1 MNKIFKLITSIS
13 FLFFSIN
20 AALSEENFFNEAL
33 KMYQNE
39 KYEDA
44 RFMLERN
51 IVFNPKDAKS
61 YLYLAKIYN
70 HEEDQNKEEYNL
82 ETTLLIEPN
91 NEEAILMLMKIALKK
106 SNYSKVNDLSQTF
119 IKVCKKL
126 CDENNEIQK
135 SLKNIEPAT
144 MSLDQNLNKI
154 LIIDFGSQFTQLIA
168 RRIRELGVFSEIVS
182 HKKIKIKHI
191 DKSIKGIILSG
202 GPLNVY
208 EINKYSFDKK
218 IINLSIPILGICF
231 GHQILSKL
239 NGGRVKQSKHREFGL
254 ANIYKKNESLLIKN
268 FFNKQKSKK
277 VWMSHADQVSKLP
290 KNFKVIASSTNS
302 KFAIVENKLNKF
314 YGIQFH
320 PEVTH
325 TENGKKLISNFI
337 FLICKI
343 KRNWSSKDQ
352 KIQLIKEVKDQVGSE
367 KVICALSGGVDS
379 SVVAQLLNKAIG
391 KKLYCIFVNTG
402 LLRKNE
408 EVQVVQTFK
417 KRLKINLIY
426 VNAEKEFL
434 KKLHNVSDPEKKRKI
449 IGNLFIKIFERYAK
463 KIKNVKFLAQGTLY
477 PDLIES
483 RSVTGSQTSKIKSH
497 HNVGGLPKKMKL
509 KLVEPLKFLFKDEVR
524 KLGLELNLNKDI
536 ISRHPFPGP
545 GLAIRMPGLITN
557 EKIKIL
563 KEADYYFIQ
572 ALRDHGLYH
581 KIWQAYAALLPV
593 KTVGVMGDNRTYE
606 YLCLLR
612 AITSEDGMT
621 ADFYE
626 FKKSF
631 METIS
636 NKIVNSIRGI
646 NRVVYDIT
654 SKPPSTIELE

>member
-1 MNKIFKLITSIS
+1 
-13 FLFFSIN
+13 
-20 AALSEENFFNEAL
+20 
-33 KMYQNE
+33 
-39 KYEDA
+39 
-44 RFMLERN
+44 
-51 IVFNPKDAKS
+51 
-61 YLYLAKIYN
+61 
-70 HEEDQNKEEYNL
+70 
-82 ETTLLIEPN
+82 
-91 NEEAILMLMKIALKK
+91 
-106 SNYSKVNDLSQTF
+106 
-119 IKVCKKL
+119 
-126 CDENNEIQK
+126 
-135 SLKNIEPAT
+135 
-144 MSLDQNLNKI
+144 MSLDQNLDKI
-154 LIIDFGSQFTQLIA
+154 LIVDFGSQFTQLIA
-168 RRIRELGVFSEIVS
+168 RRIRELGIFSEIVS
-182 HKKIKIKHI
+182 HKKIRVKDINQ
-191 DKSIKGIILSG
+191 SIKGIILSG

-208 EINKYSFDKK
+208 QISKYTFNKK
-218 IINLSIPILGICF
+218 ILDLKIPILGICF

-254 ANIYKKNESLLIKN
+254 ANIYRKNNSLLTNN
-268 FFNKQKSKK
+268 FFTNKKFKR

-290 KNFKVIASSTNS
+290 KNFKVIASSDNS
-302 KFAIVENKLNKF
+302 KFAIIENKIRKF
-314 YGIQFH
+314 YGVQFH

-325 TENGKKLISNFI
+325 TKNGKKIISNFI

-343 KRNWSSKDQ
+343 KKNWSPKDQ
-352 KIQLIKEVKDQVGSE
+352 KIKLINNIKKQVGSS

-408 EVQVVQTFK
+408 ENQVINTFK
-417 KRLKINLIY
+417 KKLKINLIY

-434 KKLHNVSDPEKKRKI
+434 KKLNNVSDPEKKRKI
-449 IGNLFIKIFERYAK
+449 IGNYFIKIFESYAK

-483 RSVTGSQTSKIKSH
+483 KSVTGSESSKIKSH

-509 KLVEPLKFLFKDEVR
+509 KLIEPLKFLFKDEVR
-524 KLGLELNLNKDI
+524 KLGLELNLSKSI

-545 GLAIRMPGLITN
+545 GLAIRIPGLITK
-557 EKIKIL
+557 EKIQIL
-563 KEADYYFIQ
+563 KDADYYFIK
-572 ALRDHGLYH
+572 ALKDHGFYH

-606 YLCLLR
+606 YICLLR

-621 ADFYE
+621 ADFYD

-631 METIS
+631 MQTIS

>member
-1 MNKIFKLITSIS
+1 
-13 FLFFSIN
+13 
-20 AALSEENFFNEAL
+20 
-33 KMYQNE
+33 
-39 KYEDA
+39 
-44 RFMLERN
+44 
-51 IVFNPKDAKS
+51 
-61 YLYLAKIYN
+61 
-70 HEEDQNKEEYNL
+70 
-82 ETTLLIEPN
+82 
-91 NEEAILMLMKIALKK
+91 
-106 SNYSKVNDLSQTF
+106 
-119 IKVCKKL
+119 
-126 CDENNEIQK
+126 
-135 SLKNIEPAT
+135 

-191 DKSIKGIILSG
+191 YKSIKGIILSG

-218 IINLSIPILGICF
+218 IINLSIPILGICL

-302 KFAIVENKLNKF
+302 KFAIVENRLNKF

-325 TENGKKLISNFI
+325 TENGRKLISNFI

>member
-1 MNKIFKLITSIS
+1 
-13 FLFFSIN
+13 
-20 AALSEENFFNEAL
+20 
-33 KMYQNE
+33 
-39 KYEDA
+39 
-44 RFMLERN
+44 
-51 IVFNPKDAKS
+51 
-61 YLYLAKIYN
+61 
-70 HEEDQNKEEYNL
+70 
-82 ETTLLIEPN
+82 
-91 NEEAILMLMKIALKK
+91 
-106 SNYSKVNDLSQTF
+106 
-119 IKVCKKL
+119 
-126 CDENNEIQK
+126 
-135 SLKNIEPAT
+135 
-144 MSLDQNLNKI
+144 MSLDQNLDKI
-154 LIIDFGSQFTQLIA
+154 LIVDFGSQFTQLIA
-168 RRIRELGVFSEIVS
+168 RRIRELGIFSEIVS
-182 HKKIKIKHI
+182 HKKIRVKDINQ
-191 DKSIKGIILSG
+191 SIKGIILSG

-208 EINKYSFDKK
+208 QISKYTFNKK
-218 IINLSIPILGICF
+218 ILDLKIPILGICF

-254 ANIYKKNESLLIKN
+254 ANIYRKNNSLLTNN
-268 FFNKQKSKK
+268 FFTNKKFKR
-277 VWMSHADQVSKLP
+277 VWMSHSDQISKLP
-290 KNFKVIASSTNS
+290 KNFKVIASSDNS
-302 KFAIVENKLNKF
+302 KFAIIENKIRKF
-314 YGIQFH
+314 YGVQFH

-325 TENGKKLISNFI
+325 TKNGKKIISNFI

-343 KRNWSSKDQ
+343 KKNWSPKDQ
-352 KIQLIKEVKDQVGSE
+352 KIKLINDIKKQVGSS

-408 EVQVVQTFK
+408 ENQVINTFK
-417 KRLKINLIY
+417 KKLKINLIY

-434 KKLHNVSDPEKKRKI
+434 KKLNNVSDPEKKRKI
-449 IGNLFIKIFERYAK
+449 IGNYFIKIFESYAK

-483 RSVTGSQTSKIKSH
+483 KSVTGSESSKIKSH

-509 KLVEPLKFLFKDEVR
+509 KLIEPLKFLFKDEVR
-524 KLGLELNLNKDI
+524 KLGLELNLSKSI

-545 GLAIRMPGLITN
+545 GLAIRIPGLITK
-557 EKIKIL
+557 EKIQIL
-563 KEADYYFIQ
+563 KDADYYFIK
-572 ALRDHGLYH
+572 ALKDHGFYH

-606 YLCLLR
+606 YICLLR

-621 ADFYE
+621 ADFYD

-631 METIS
+631 MQTIS

>member
-1 MNKIFKLITSIS
+1 
-13 FLFFSIN
+13 
-20 AALSEENFFNEAL
+20 
-33 KMYQNE
+33 
-39 KYEDA
+39 
-44 RFMLERN
+44 
-51 IVFNPKDAKS
+51 
-61 YLYLAKIYN
+61 
-70 HEEDQNKEEYNL
+70 
-82 ETTLLIEPN
+82 
-91 NEEAILMLMKIALKK
+91 
-106 SNYSKVNDLSQTF
+106 
-119 IKVCKKL
+119 
-126 CDENNEIQK
+126 
-135 SLKNIEPAT
+135 
-144 MSLDQNLNKI
+144 
-154 LIIDFGSQFTQLIA
+154 
-168 RRIRELGVFSEIVS
+168 
-182 HKKIKIKHI
+182 
-191 DKSIKGIILSG
+191 
-202 GPLNVY
+202 
-208 EINKYSFDKK
+208 
-218 IINLSIPILGICF
+218 
-231 GHQILSKL
+231 
-239 NGGRVKQSKHREFGL
+239 
-254 ANIYKKNESLLIKN
+254 
-268 FFNKQKSKK
+268 
-277 VWMSHADQVSKLP
+277 MSHADQVSKLP
-290 KNFKVIASSTNS
+290 KNFKVIASSENS
-302 KFAIVENKLNKF
+302 KFAVVENKLKNY
-314 YGIQFH
+314 YGVQFH

-337 FLICKI
+337 FLICKMR
-343 KRNWSSKDQ
+343 KNWSSKDQ
-352 KIQLIKEVKDQVGSE
+352 KIKLIKDVKEMVGNN

-391 KKLYCIFVNTG
+391 KKLHCIFVNTG
-402 LLRKNE
+402 LLRKDE
-408 EVQVVQTFK
+408 EKQVVATFK
-417 KRLKINLIY
+417 KRLKINLTY
-426 VNAEKEFL
+426 VNAEKEFIR
-434 KKLHNVSDPEKKRKI
+434 KLSNISDPEKKRKI

-524 KLGLELNLNKDI
+524 KLGLELNLSREI

-545 GLAIRMPGLITN
+545 GLAIRMPGIITK
-557 EKIKIL
+557 EKINIL
-563 KEADYYFIQ
+563 KEADHYFIQ
-572 ALRDHGLYH
+572 ALRDHNLYH

-631 METIS
+631 IQEIS

>member
-1 MNKIFKLITSIS
+1 
-13 FLFFSIN
+13 
-20 AALSEENFFNEAL
+20 
-33 KMYQNE
+33 
-39 KYEDA
+39 
-44 RFMLERN
+44 
-51 IVFNPKDAKS
+51 
-61 YLYLAKIYN
+61 
-70 HEEDQNKEEYNL
+70 
-82 ETTLLIEPN
+82 
-91 NEEAILMLMKIALKK
+91 
-106 SNYSKVNDLSQTF
+106 
-119 IKVCKKL
+119 
-126 CDENNEIQK
+126 
-135 SLKNIEPAT
+135 
-144 MSLDQNLNKI
+144 MSLDQNLDKI

-168 RRIRELGVFSEIVS
+168 RRIREFGVFSEIIS
-182 HKKIKIKHI
+182 HKKIKNKDVDI
-191 DKSIKGIILSG
+191 SVKGIILSG

-208 EINKYSFDKK
+208 EINKYKFDKK
-218 IINLSIPILGICF
+218 IIEKSVPILGICF
-231 GHQILSKL
+231 GHQMLSKL

-254 ANIYKKNESLLIKN
+254 ANILKINDSLLIKN
-268 FFNKQKSKK
+268 FFNNKKSIK

-290 KNFKVIASSTNS
+290 KNFKTVASSQNS
-302 KFAIVENKLNKF
+302 KFAIIENKLKNF
-314 YGIQFH
+314 YGVQFH

-325 TENGKKLISNFI
+325 TENGKILIKNFI
-337 FLICKI
+337 FSICAVK
-343 KRNWSSKDQ
+343 KNWSSKDQ
-352 KIQLIKEVKDQVGSE
+352 KMKLIKEVRNQVGNN

-408 EVQVVQTFK
+408 EIQVVKTFK

-426 VNAEKEFL
+426 VNAEKEFIN
-434 KKLHNVSDPEKKRKI
+434 KLRNISDPEKKRKI
-449 IGNLFIKIFERYAK
+449 IGNLFIKIFDRYAK
-463 KIKNVKFLAQGTLY
+463 KIKDVKFLAQGTLY

-524 KLGLELNLNKDI
+524 KLGLELNLSKEI

-545 GLAIRMPGLITN
+545 GLAIRMPGIITK
-557 EKIKIL
+557 EKINIL
-563 KEADYYFIQ
+563 KEADHYFIQ
-572 ALRDHGLYH
+572 GLKEYGLYN

-612 AITSEDGMT
+612 AITSKDGMT

-631 METIS
+631 SQMIS

>member
-1 MNKIFKLITSIS
+1 
-13 FLFFSIN
+13 
-20 AALSEENFFNEAL
+20 
-33 KMYQNE
+33 
-39 KYEDA
+39 
-44 RFMLERN
+44 
-51 IVFNPKDAKS
+51 
-61 YLYLAKIYN
+61 
-70 HEEDQNKEEYNL
+70 
-82 ETTLLIEPN
+82 
-91 NEEAILMLMKIALKK
+91 
-106 SNYSKVNDLSQTF
+106 
-119 IKVCKKL
+119 
-126 CDENNEIQK
+126 
-135 SLKNIEPAT
+135 
-144 MSLDQNLNKI
+144 MSLDQNLDKVV
-154 LIIDFGSQFTQLIA
+154 IIDFGSQFTQLIA

-182 HKKIKIKHI
+182 HKKIRTSGINQ
-191 DKSIKGIILSG
+191 SVRGIILSG

-208 EINKYSFDKK
+208 QINKYSFDKK
-218 IINLSIPILGICF
+218 ILELNIPILGICF

-239 NGGRVKQSKHREFGL
+239 NGGRVRQSKHREFGL
-254 ANIYKKNESLLIKN
+254 ANIFKKRDSLLTKN
-268 FFNKQKSKK
+268 FYGVKK
-277 VWMSHADQVSKLP
+277 TKEVWMSHADQVSKLP
-290 KNFKVIASSTNS
+290 KNFQVIASSTNS
-302 KFAIVENKLNKF
+302 KYAIVENKLKKY
-314 YGIQFH
+314 YGVQFH

-325 TENGKKLISNFI
+325 TENGKKLISNFV

-343 KRNWSSKDQ
+343 KKNWSSKDQ
-352 KIQLIKEVKDQVGSE
+352 KIKLINEVRDQVGSH

-402 LLRKNE
+402 LLRKDE
-408 EVQVVQTFK
+408 ETQVVQTFK
-417 KRLKINLIY
+417 KRLKMNLIY
-426 VNAEKEFL
+426 VNAENEFL
-434 KKLHNVSDPEKKRKI
+434 GKLKNVSDPEKKRKI

-463 KIKNVKFLAQGTLY
+463 KIKDVKFLAQGTLY

-483 RSVTGSQTSKIKSH
+483 KSVTGSQTSKIKSH
-497 HNVGGLPKKMKL
+497 HNVGGLPKKMNL

-524 KLGLELNLNKDI
+524 KLGLELKLSKEI

-545 GLAIRMPGLITN
+545 GLAIRMPGNITN

-572 ALRDHGLYH
+572 ALKDHGLYH

-621 ADFYE
+621 ADFFE
-626 FKKSF
+626 FRKSF
-631 METIS
+631 MQTIS

-646 NRVVYDIT
+646 NRVVYDVT

>member
-1 MNKIFKLITSIS
+1 
-13 FLFFSIN
+13 
-20 AALSEENFFNEAL
+20 
-33 KMYQNE
+33 
-39 KYEDA
+39 
-44 RFMLERN
+44 
-51 IVFNPKDAKS
+51 
-61 YLYLAKIYN
+61 
-70 HEEDQNKEEYNL
+70 
-82 ETTLLIEPN
+82 
-91 NEEAILMLMKIALKK
+91 
-106 SNYSKVNDLSQTF
+106 
-119 IKVCKKL
+119 
-126 CDENNEIQK
+126 
-135 SLKNIEPAT
+135 
-144 MSLDQNLNKI
+144 MSLDKNLDKI

-168 RRIRELGVFSEIVS
+168 RRIRESGVYSEIIS
-182 HKKIKIKHI
+182 HKKVKNKNI
-191 DKSIKGIILSG
+191 DNSIKGIILSG

-208 EINKYSFDKK
+208 QINKYSFDKR
-218 IINLSIPILGICF
+218 IIENQIPVLGICF

-239 NGGRVKQSKHREFGL
+239 NGGRVKQSKYREFGL
-254 ANIYKKNESLLIKN
+254 ANIRKKRESILIKN
-268 FFNKQKSKK
+268 FSNKKNINK

-290 KNFKVIASSTNS
+290 KNFNVIASSQNS
-302 KFAIVENKLNKF
+302 KFAIIENKKKNF
-314 YGIQFH
+314 YGVQFH

-325 TENGKKLISNFI
+325 TENGKKLINNFI

-352 KIQLIKEVKDQVGSE
+352 KIKLIKDVQNLVGKN

-391 KKLYCIFVNTG
+391 KKLFCIFVNTG

-408 EVQVVQTFK
+408 EIQVVKTFK
-417 KRLKINLIY
+417 KKLKINLIY
-426 VNAEKEFL
+426 VNAENEFL
-434 KKLHNVSDPEKKRKI
+434 RKLNNVSDPEKKRKI

-463 KIKNVKFLAQGTLY
+463 RIKNVKFLAQGTLY

-483 RSVTGSQTSKIKSH
+483 KSVTGSQTSKIKSH

-524 KLGLELNLNKDI
+524 KLGLELKLSKEI

-545 GLAIRMPGLITN
+545 GLAIRMPGIITK

-563 KEADYYFIQ
+563 KEADNYFIQ
-572 ALRDHGLYH
+572 ALREHNLYN

-621 ADFYE
+621 ADFYD

-631 METIS
+631 IQMIS
-636 NKIVNSIRGI
+636 NKIVNSIRGV
-646 NRVVYDIT
+646 NRVVYDVT